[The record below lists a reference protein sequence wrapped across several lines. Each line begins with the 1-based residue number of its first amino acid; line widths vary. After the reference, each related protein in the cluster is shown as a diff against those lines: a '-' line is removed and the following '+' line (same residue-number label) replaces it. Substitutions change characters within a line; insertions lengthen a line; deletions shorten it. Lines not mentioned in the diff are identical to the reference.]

1 MPKGSWSRR
10 TRSCRPQTLRSA
22 TRLLPRHDRVRH
34 PVRRERTAPRRHGW
48 RGALCS
54 STGRTGAFRGL
65 VRVAGLRVGRLVGGD
80 RVERG
85 LVWVAAWCEV
95 RVAAGLL
102 WCRGHGG
109 PAFAFGG
116 DGSPIRYPKPWLTI
130 HWILRPHASRSHRVP
145 GDSHATERQSA
156 LTDAHVV
163 RSGSRIFAQKP
174 VRTRARA
181 VRWSAQVDPAS
192 DHLQPTLAALNA
204 AAQQRGQLADRGYT
218 TIVEQPTSASLR
230 TGKLVRVG
238 KEAPPRS
245 D

>member
-1 MPKGSWSRR
+1 
-10 TRSCRPQTLRSA
+10 
-22 TRLLPRHDRVRH
+22 
-34 PVRRERTAPRRHGW
+34 
-48 RGALCS
+48 
-54 STGRTGAFRGL
+54 
-65 VRVAGLRVGRLVGGD
+65 
-80 RVERG
+80 
-85 LVWVAAWCEV
+85 VAAWCEV

-174 VRTRARA
+174 VRTRTRA
-181 VRWSAQVDPAS
+181 VRWSAQVDPQEAGYGWAS
-192 DHLQPTLAALNA
+192 SSRARWVVFAANVLMA
-204 AAQQRGQLADRGYT
+204 EVVLSGG
-218 TIVEQPTSASLR
+218 VSWSL
-230 TGKLVRVG
+230 
-238 KEAPPRS
+238 
-245 D
+245 